1 MSKRILITWSIGL
14 LFLLSGSTISKLQA
28 QFSRYVDFDGSG
40 HGKLYTSSS
49 VSSPKGVCVSGCGG
63 SLGIPSGS
71 NQQSYNN
78 QVQALNQQR
87 LEQQALEQQKRK
99 REQEIIDSINLIKKQ
114 QGQIANL
121 QDLQRLQDELK
132 KLSNK
137 DLRKQYEIKT
147 RIIDSLSVFE
157 QQQRIFRNKQNDLL
171 RRISQSI
178 LDIKVPAPETPPVY
192 KSVLFLGMYQTPEIA
207 RQAKKDGSKDPFT
220 DTPYDDI
227 FAFGSAETL
236 KEIKRVTLDHFLGD
250 INLLSTA
257 TFKELGVLRG
267 ATIENIVASSN
278 GAKIAEVLIRTGFI
292 KGVKTFRLLG
302 GDGALMNLESLQQLA
317 SEKGI
322 KIYVYATK
330 DDFVPL
336 TVTGWQ
342 ILKMAE
348 QLVGG
353 RLTQFDNVKN
363 LTYEVLGLKEAKAS
377 GQFKVQVELLY
388 YHSRS
393 SDIFEPHWY
402 STYYA
407 IIKGR
412 QLSGCLDKSGD
423 IKQKCKIY

>member
-1 MSKRILITWSIGL
+1 MRPLKLNLSLIFAFAILMNCTVH
-14 LFLLSGSTISKLQA
+14 A

-63 SLGIPSGS
+63 TLGIPSGS
-71 NQQSYNN
+71 NQQNYNN
-78 QVQALNQQR
+78 QIQALNQQR

-99 REQEIIDSINLIKKQ
+99 REQEIIDSINLIEKQ
-114 QGQIANL
+114 QKSIQDL
-121 QDLQRLQDELK
+121 QDLIRLREALNKFSNHDVRTRYNLK
-132 KLSNK
+132 TK
-137 DLRKQYEIKT
+137 
-147 RIIDSLSVFE
+147 IIDSLSIFE
-157 QQQRIFRNKQNDLL
+157 QQQRIFRNKQNYLL
-171 RRISQSI
+171 GKISQSI

-192 KSVLFLGMYQTPEIA
+192 KSVLFLGMFQTPEIA
-207 RQAKKDGSKDPFT
+207 RQAKKDGLKDPFT

-267 ATIENIVASSN
+267 ATIENIIASSN

-363 LTYEVLGLKEAKAS
+363 LIYEVLGLKEAKAS

-402 STYYA
+402 STYHA

-423 IKQKCKIY
+423 IKQKCIIY

>member
-1 MSKRILITWSIGL
+1 MKPLNIYFSLTIGFAILMNCNL
-14 LFLLSGSTISKLQA
+14 HA

-40 HGKLYTSSS
+40 FGTLYTSSG
-49 VSSPKGVCVSGCGG
+49 VSTPQGVCVSGCGG
-63 SLGIPSGS
+63 PLGIPSGN

-87 LEQQALEQQKRK
+87 LEQQQLDRQKEK
-99 REQEIIDSINLIKKQ
+99 EKQELIEKINRIKKQ
-114 QGQIANL
+114 QESIENL
-121 QDLQRLQDELK
+121 QELQKLQDALN
-132 KLSNK
+132 KLSNQ
-137 DLRKQYEIKT
+137 DVRTRYNLKT
-147 RIIDSLSVFE
+147 RIIDSLSIFE

-178 LDIKVPAPETPPVY
+178 LEIKVPAPETPPLY
-192 KSVLFLGMYQTPEIA
+192 KSVLFLGMFQTPEIA
-207 RQAKKDGSKDPFT
+207 RQAKEKGLKNPFT
-220 DTPYDDI
+220 DMPYDGI

-236 KEIKRVTLDHFLGD
+236 KEIKRVTLDHLLGD
-250 INLLSTA
+250 FNLLSKN
-257 TFKELGVLRG
+257 TFRELGAIRG

-278 GAKIAEVLIRTGFI
+278 GAKVAEVLIRSGFI
-292 KGVKTFRLLG
+292 EGVKTFRILG
-302 GDGALMNLESLQQLA
+302 GDGALMNMESLQQLA
-317 SEKGI
+317 TEKGI

-330 DDFVPL
+330 DDPVPL
-336 TVTGWQ
+336 TPTGWQ

-348 QLVGG
+348 QLTGG
-353 RLTQFDNVKN
+353 RLAQFNKVKN

-377 GQFKVQVELLY
+377 DKFKVQVELLY

-402 STYYA
+402 STYHA

-423 IKQKCKIY
+423 IKQKCIIY